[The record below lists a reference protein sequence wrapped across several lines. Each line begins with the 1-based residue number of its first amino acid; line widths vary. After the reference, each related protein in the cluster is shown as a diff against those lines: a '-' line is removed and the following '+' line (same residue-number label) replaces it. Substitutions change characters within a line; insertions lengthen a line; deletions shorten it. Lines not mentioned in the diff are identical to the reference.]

1 MDTSKI
7 DTFALQNLMDRFEQ
21 KFDQEKGR
29 QLTVKLQAFGVPPT
43 LADGEVRSEKKIT
56 YTYVIEQYFLKF
68 NCLISL

>member
-43 LADGEVRSEKKIT
+43 LADRSRIQKKL
-56 YTYVIEQYFLKF
+56 YWRH
-68 NCLISL
+68 